1 MRENRVFVPQDA
13 LDQWLSEGRVE
24 IHDNTMKLL
33 PDGQRFNL
41 KTAVRFT
48 SEVAGGG
55 DALKLVGK
63 VKDMDQVTELSG
75 EYSQGSVV
83 LGDNAYEVVD
93 GFVGEAI
100 VDSKF
105 VPAPSEKDS
114 HSNEDVDLLAKFFM
128 QSKRK

>member
-1 MRENRVFVPQDA
+1 M
-13 LDQWLSEGRVE
+13 E